1 MAHAAAATYNR
12 VFEYMEEGQLQSK
25 AAAAAKKNE
34 KLQRAEARAEAAL
47 KRAAAAEP
55 RAAAAEGRA
64 AAAEER
70 AEAVAADAAAAAVD
84 AAEIVETFCL
94 VRPWRLFRLWYVL
107 Q

>member
-1 MAHAAAATYNR
+1 MSYDFVNMRIDDLGTNVWIMLQRQQQLQAQMELLYNR

-34 KLQRAEARAEAAL
+34 RLQRAEARAEAAL
-47 KRAAAAEP
+47 KRAAAAEA

-70 AEAVAADAAAAAVD
+70 AAAAEGQAAAA
-84 AAEIVETFCL
+84 
-94 VRPWRLFRLWYVL
+94 
-107 Q
+107 